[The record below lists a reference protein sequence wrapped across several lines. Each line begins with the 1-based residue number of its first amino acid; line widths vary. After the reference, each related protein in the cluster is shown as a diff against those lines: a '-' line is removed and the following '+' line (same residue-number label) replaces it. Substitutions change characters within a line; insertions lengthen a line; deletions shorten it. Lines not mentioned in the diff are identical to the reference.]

1 MCRLLSNTAFPN
13 TSNGLIQAIGLR
25 SKRSQ
30 MFFKI
35 GVLKSF
41 ENFTRK
47 HMRWSLFKQSYRPS
61 DLKYI
66 FLQNTCGACL

>member
-47 HMRWSLFKQSYRPS
+47 HMRWSLFK
-61 DLKYI
+61 
-66 FLQNTCGACL
+66 